1 MSESSADR
9 ETAPAGDLAT
19 SAAEPE
25 GIAPATERPH
35 GDEQQGI
42 ENARASEPD
51 ENAWAEEPSPASAD
65 DADSPRGAKSADSS
79 GEDRRELP
87 NALTFRITRTTW
99 IAVISVAVC
108 ATPVATAHA
117 WLLWVYLLPIALGFW
132 VARMR
137 TTVDADGATVRHM
150 TGTTRFTWE
159 EVQSVKL
166 NARGWS
172 EAVLTSGNHVKLP
185 AVRVRDLS
193 LLSEM
198 SRGRI
203 PDPAR

>member
-1 MSESSADR
+1 MSESSAER
-9 ETAPAGDLAT
+9 ETAPAGELTT

-25 GIAPATERPH
+25 GTAPGTERLD
-35 GDEQQGI
+35 GDVQQDSG
-42 ENARASEPD
+42 NARASGETEP
-51 ENAWAEEPSPASAD
+51 AEESSPASAE
-65 DADSPRGAKSADSS
+65 DADSPGAAESADSS
-79 GEDRRELP
+79 DEQRRELP
-87 NALTFRITRTTW
+87 NTLTFRITRTTW
-99 IAVISVAVC
+99 IAVISVAIC

-117 WLLWVYLLPIALGFW
+117 WLLWVYLLPIALGLW

-137 TTVDADGATVRHM
+137 TTVGADGATVRRV
-150 TGTTRFTWE
+150 TGTTRFTWD
-159 EVQSVKL
+159 EVQSIKL

-172 EAVLTSGNHVKLP
+172 EAVLTSGSRVKLP

-198 SRGRI
+198 SGGRV